1 MIQITIITLICC
13 LLFGVPIAFAIG
25 IAGTAGLYF
34 GSTAPMFMVVKQF
47 FEGINSFSYM
57 AIPLFILAG
66 AIMGKGGISKR
77 IVNFASAIL
86 SWLRGGTAITTVGAS
101 MIFAAVSGSGA
112 ATISAIG
119 GITVPEMLKKGYSR
133 GFTAAMSA
141 GAGSL
146 GPIVPPSVDMIVF
159 GCITGFSISRLFVGG
174 IIPGFIIGLSL
185 MIYCYIY
192 AKKRNI
198 DYGGKFRGKVVW
210 AAFKD
215 SIWALL
221 MPIIIIGGVMGGAFT
236 ATEAGAV
243 ACVYGLIV
251 SVFVYKSMS
260 FKDLINVLRSA
271 SVNMAIVRLFDEAE
285 TVSIIKKVIGFEKRG
300 SFMNLTVEGHAKIV
314 AAEEELILDICKKY
328 DAEYLG
334 TEYGEKWFENRITFF
349 YPGYIMNNP
358 QMFGTLDTVATY
370 DNIEKIYWAMKKAV
384 EETYDGVRFISHSSH
399 WYDWGCM
406 NYSRFI
412 IDNPPEDQE
421 ECIRLHN
428 RIWNAGVRA
437 AIANGGVI
445 NDHHGV
451 GLKLGRLMKESYGP
465 AMQVLQGIKKE
476 LDPNGIMNPYKMGL

>member
-146 GPIVPPSVDMIVF
+146 GPIIPPSVDMIVF

-271 SVNMAIVRLFDEAE
+271 SVNMAMVMMIIGFSSIFSYIFALEGMGQKIVDFMLSITTSPTGLFFLVIAFM
-285 TVSIIKKVIGFEKRG
+285 VVIGCFMESLAALPIILPIIYPMFAALG
-300 SFMNLTVEGHAKIV
+300 VNLNQLGVVFALSTVLGGLTPPVGIYLFLSMNLTGSKM
-314 AAEEELILDICKKY
+314 
-328 DAEYLG
+328 
-334 TEYGEKWFENRITFF
+334 R
-349 YPGYIMNNP
+349 
-358 QMFGTLDTVATY
+358 DTVLPHML
-370 DNIEKIYWAMKKAV
+370 I
-384 EETYDGVRFISHSSH
+384 
-399 WYDWGCM
+399 
-406 NYSRFI
+406 
-412 IDNPPEDQE
+412 
-421 ECIRLHN
+421 
-428 RIWNAGVRA
+428 
-437 AIANGGVI
+437 VI
-445 NDHHGV
+445 
-451 GLKLGRLMKESYGP
+451 
-465 AMQVLQGIKKE
+465 
-476 LDPNGIMNPYKMGL
+476 GIMLLVIVLCILLPIPQFLPDLVFGAAT

>member
-86 SWLRGGTAITTVGAS
+86 SWLQRRYRNNHS
-101 MIFAAVSGSGA
+101 RCEYDLRAVSGSGA

-221 MPIIIIGGVMGGAFT
+221 MPIIIIGGVMGGIFT

-271 SVNMAIVRLFDEAE
+271 SVNMAMVMMIIGFSSIFSYIFALEGMGQKIVDFMLSITTSPTGLFFLVIAFM
-285 TVSIIKKVIGFEKRG
+285 VVIGCFMESLAALPIILPIIYPMFASLG
-300 SFMNLTVEGHAKIV
+300 VNLNQLGVVFALSTVLGGLTPPVGIYLFLSMNLTGSKM
-314 AAEEELILDICKKY
+314 
-328 DAEYLG
+328 
-334 TEYGEKWFENRITFF
+334 R
-349 YPGYIMNNP
+349 
-358 QMFGTLDTVATY
+358 DTVLPHML
-370 DNIEKIYWAMKKAV
+370 I
-384 EETYDGVRFISHSSH
+384 
-399 WYDWGCM
+399 
-406 NYSRFI
+406 
-412 IDNPPEDQE
+412 
-421 ECIRLHN
+421 
-428 RIWNAGVRA
+428 
-437 AIANGGVI
+437 VI
-445 NDHHGV
+445 
-451 GLKLGRLMKESYGP
+451 
-465 AMQVLQGIKKE
+465 
-476 LDPNGIMNPYKMGL
+476 GIMLLVIVLCILLPIPQFLPDLVFGAAT

>member
-119 GITVPEMLKKGYSR
+119 GITVPEMLKKGYD
-133 GFTAAMSA
+133 
-141 GAGSL
+141 
-146 GPIVPPSVDMIVF
+146 PIIPPSVDMIVF

-271 SVNMAIVRLFDEAE
+271 SVNMAMVMMIIGFSSIFSYIFALEGMGQKIVDFMLSITTSPTGLFFLVIAFM
-285 TVSIIKKVIGFEKRG
+285 VVIGCFMESLAALPIILPIIYPMFASLG
-300 SFMNLTVEGHAKIV
+300 VNLNQLGVVFALSTVLGGLTPPVGIYLFLSMNLTGSKM
-314 AAEEELILDICKKY
+314 
-328 DAEYLG
+328 
-334 TEYGEKWFENRITFF
+334 R
-349 YPGYIMNNP
+349 
-358 QMFGTLDTVATY
+358 DTVLPHML
-370 DNIEKIYWAMKKAV
+370 I
-384 EETYDGVRFISHSSH
+384 
-399 WYDWGCM
+399 
-406 NYSRFI
+406 
-412 IDNPPEDQE
+412 
-421 ECIRLHN
+421 
-428 RIWNAGVRA
+428 
-437 AIANGGVI
+437 VI
-445 NDHHGV
+445 
-451 GLKLGRLMKESYGP
+451 
-465 AMQVLQGIKKE
+465 
-476 LDPNGIMNPYKMGL
+476 GIMLLVIVLCILLPIPQFLPDLVFGAAT

>member
-146 GPIVPPSVDMIVF
+146 GPIIPPSVDMIVF

-221 MPIIIIGGVMGGAFT
+221 MPIIIIGGVMGGLSPQPRPARSPAYT
-236 ATEAGAV
+236 V
-243 ACVYGLIV
+243 L
-251 SVFVYKSMS
+251 S
-260 FKDLINVLRSA
+260 FR
-271 SVNMAIVRLFDEAE
+271 
-285 TVSIIKKVIGFEKRG
+285 
-300 SFMNLTVEGHAKIV
+300 
-314 AAEEELILDICKKY
+314 
-328 DAEYLG
+328 
-334 TEYGEKWFENRITFF
+334 
-349 YPGYIMNNP
+349 
-358 QMFGTLDTVATY
+358 
-370 DNIEKIYWAMKKAV
+370 
-384 EETYDGVRFISHSSH
+384 
-399 WYDWGCM
+399 
-406 NYSRFI
+406 YSCTS
-412 IDNPPEDQE
+412 P
-421 ECIRLHN
+421 
-428 RIWNAGVRA
+428 
-437 AIANGGVI
+437 
-445 NDHHGV
+445 
-451 GLKLGRLMKESYGP
+451 
-465 AMQVLQGIKKE
+465 
-476 LDPNGIMNPYKMGL
+476 

>member
-146 GPIVPPSVDMIVF
+146 GPIIPPSVDMIVF

-174 IIPGFIIGLSL
+174 IIPGF
-185 MIYCYIY
+185 
-192 AKKRNI
+192 
-198 DYGGKFRGKVVW
+198 
-210 AAFKD
+210 
-215 SIWALL
+215 
-221 MPIIIIGGVMGGAFT
+221 IIGGVMGGAFT

-271 SVNMAIVRLFDEAE
+271 SVNMAMVMMIIGFSSIFSYIFALEGMGQKIVDFMLSITTSPTGLFFLVIAFM
-285 TVSIIKKVIGFEKRG
+285 VVIGCFMESLAALPIILPIIYPMFASLG
-300 SFMNLTVEGHAKIV
+300 VNLNQLGVVFALSTVLGGLTPPVGIYLFLSMNLTGSKM
-314 AAEEELILDICKKY
+314 
-328 DAEYLG
+328 
-334 TEYGEKWFENRITFF
+334 R
-349 YPGYIMNNP
+349 
-358 QMFGTLDTVATY
+358 DTVLPHML
-370 DNIEKIYWAMKKAV
+370 I
-384 EETYDGVRFISHSSH
+384 
-399 WYDWGCM
+399 
-406 NYSRFI
+406 
-412 IDNPPEDQE
+412 
-421 ECIRLHN
+421 
-428 RIWNAGVRA
+428 
-437 AIANGGVI
+437 VI
-445 NDHHGV
+445 
-451 GLKLGRLMKESYGP
+451 
-465 AMQVLQGIKKE
+465 
-476 LDPNGIMNPYKMGL
+476 GIMLLVIVLCILLPIPQFLPDLVFGAAT

>member
-146 GPIVPPSVDMIVF
+146 GPIIPPSVDMIVF

-221 MPIIIIGGVMGGAFT
+221 MPIIIIGGVMGGVFT

-271 SVNMAIVRLFDEAE
+271 SVNMAMVMMI
-285 TVSIIKKVIGFEKRG
+285 IGFPR
-300 SFMNLTVEGHAKIV
+300 SSLT
-314 AAEEELILDICKKY
+314 
-328 DAEYLG
+328 
-334 TEYGEKWFENRITFF
+334 
-349 YPGYIMNNP
+349 
-358 QMFGTLDTVATY
+358 
-370 DNIEKIYWAMKKAV
+370 
-384 EETYDGVRFISHSSH
+384 SSH
-399 WYDWGCM
+399 LRVWARRSLTSC
-406 NYSRFI
+406 
-412 IDNPPEDQE
+412 
-421 ECIRLHN
+421 
-428 RIWNAGVRA
+428 
-437 AIANGGVI
+437 
-445 NDHHGV
+445 
-451 GLKLGRLMKESYGP
+451 
-465 AMQVLQGIKKE
+465 
-476 LDPNGIMNPYKMGL
+476 

>member
-146 GPIVPPSVDMIVF
+146 GPIIPPSVDMIVF

-271 SVNMAIVRLFDEAE
+271 SVNMAMVMMIIGFSSIFSYIFALEGMGQKIVDFMLSITTSPTGLFFLVIAFM
-285 TVSIIKKVIGFEKRG
+285 VVIGCFMESLAALPIILPIIYPMFDSLG
-300 SFMNLTVEGHAKIV
+300 VNLNQLGVVFALSTVLGGLTPPVGIYLFLSMNLTGSKM
-314 AAEEELILDICKKY
+314 
-328 DAEYLG
+328 
-334 TEYGEKWFENRITFF
+334 R
-349 YPGYIMNNP
+349 
-358 QMFGTLDTVATY
+358 DTVLPHML
-370 DNIEKIYWAMKKAV
+370 I
-384 EETYDGVRFISHSSH
+384 
-399 WYDWGCM
+399 
-406 NYSRFI
+406 
-412 IDNPPEDQE
+412 
-421 ECIRLHN
+421 
-428 RIWNAGVRA
+428 
-437 AIANGGVI
+437 VI
-445 NDHHGV
+445 
-451 GLKLGRLMKESYGP
+451 
-465 AMQVLQGIKKE
+465 
-476 LDPNGIMNPYKMGL
+476 GIMLLVIVLCILLPIPQFLPDLVFGAAT

>member
-251 SVFVYKSMS
+251 S
-260 FKDLINVLRSA
+260 A
-271 SVNMAIVRLFDEAE
+271 SVNMAMVMMIIGFSSIFSYIFALEGMGQKIVDFMLSITTSPTGLFFLVIAFM
-285 TVSIIKKVIGFEKRG
+285 VVIGCFMESLAALPIILPIIYPMFASLG
-300 SFMNLTVEGHAKIV
+300 VNLNQLGVVFALSTVLGGLTPPVGIYLFLSMNLTGAK
-314 AAEEELILDICKKY
+314 
-328 DAEYLG
+328 
-334 TEYGEKWFENRITFF
+334 
-349 YPGYIMNNP
+349 
-358 QMFGTLDTVATY
+358 
-370 DNIEKIYWAMKKAV
+370 
-384 EETYDGVRFISHSSH
+384 
-399 WYDWGCM
+399 
-406 NYSRFI
+406 
-412 IDNPPEDQE
+412 
-421 ECIRLHN
+421 
-428 RIWNAGVRA
+428 
-437 AIANGGVI
+437 
-445 NDHHGV
+445 
-451 GLKLGRLMKESYGP
+451 MKET
-465 AMQVLQGIKKE
+465 VLPHMLIVI
-476 LDPNGIMNPYKMGL
+476 GIMLLVIVLCILLPIPQFLPDLVFGAAT

>member
-271 SVNMAIVRLFDEAE
+271 SVNMAMVMMIIGFSSIFSYIFALEGMGQKIVDFMLSITTSPTGLFFLVIAFM
-285 TVSIIKKVIGFEKRG
+285 VVIGCFMESLAALPIILPIIYPMFASLCVNLNQLG
-300 SFMNLTVEGHAKIV
+300 VVFALSTVLGGLTPPVGIYLFLSMNLTGAK
-314 AAEEELILDICKKY
+314 
-328 DAEYLG
+328 
-334 TEYGEKWFENRITFF
+334 
-349 YPGYIMNNP
+349 
-358 QMFGTLDTVATY
+358 
-370 DNIEKIYWAMKKAV
+370 
-384 EETYDGVRFISHSSH
+384 
-399 WYDWGCM
+399 
-406 NYSRFI
+406 
-412 IDNPPEDQE
+412 
-421 ECIRLHN
+421 
-428 RIWNAGVRA
+428 
-437 AIANGGVI
+437 
-445 NDHHGV
+445 
-451 GLKLGRLMKESYGP
+451 MKET
-465 AMQVLQGIKKE
+465 VLPHMLIVI
-476 LDPNGIMNPYKMGL
+476 GIMLLVIVLCILLPIPQFLPDLVFGAAT

>member
-146 GPIVPPSVDMIVF
+146 GPIIPPSVDMIVF

-198 DYGGKFRGKVVW
+198 DYGGKLRRKVVW

-221 MPIIIIGGVMGGAFT
+221 MPIIIIGGVMGGVFT

-271 SVNMAIVRLFDEAE
+271 SVNMAMVMMIIGFSSIFSYIFALEGMGQKIVDFMLSITTSPTGLFFLVIAFM
-285 TVSIIKKVIGFEKRG
+285 VVIGCFMESLAALPIILPIIYPMFASLG
-300 SFMNLTVEGHAKIV
+300 VNLNQLGVVFALSTVLGGLTPPVGIYLFLSMNLTGSKM
-314 AAEEELILDICKKY
+314 
-328 DAEYLG
+328 
-334 TEYGEKWFENRITFF
+334 R
-349 YPGYIMNNP
+349 
-358 QMFGTLDTVATY
+358 DTVLPHML
-370 DNIEKIYWAMKKAV
+370 I
-384 EETYDGVRFISHSSH
+384 
-399 WYDWGCM
+399 
-406 NYSRFI
+406 
-412 IDNPPEDQE
+412 
-421 ECIRLHN
+421 
-428 RIWNAGVRA
+428 
-437 AIANGGVI
+437 VI
-445 NDHHGV
+445 
-451 GLKLGRLMKESYGP
+451 
-465 AMQVLQGIKKE
+465 
-476 LDPNGIMNPYKMGL
+476 GIMLLVIVLCILLPIPQFLPDLVFGAAT

>member
-13 LLFGVPIAFAIG
+13 LLFGIPIAFAIG

-66 AIMGKGGISKR
+66 AIMGQGGISKR

-221 MPIIIIGGVMGGAFT
+221 MPIIIIGGVMGGIFT

-271 SVNMAIVRLFDEAE
+271 SVKMAMVMMIIGFSSIFSYIFALEGMGQKIVDFMLSITTSPTGLFFLVIAFM
-285 TVSIIKKVIGFEKRG
+285 VVIGCFMESLAALPIILPIIYPMFASLG
-300 SFMNLTVEGHAKIV
+300 GNLNQLGVVFALSTVLGGLTPPVGIYLFLSMNLTGSKM
-314 AAEEELILDICKKY
+314 
-328 DAEYLG
+328 
-334 TEYGEKWFENRITFF
+334 R
-349 YPGYIMNNP
+349 
-358 QMFGTLDTVATY
+358 DTVLPHML
-370 DNIEKIYWAMKKAV
+370 I
-384 EETYDGVRFISHSSH
+384 
-399 WYDWGCM
+399 
-406 NYSRFI
+406 
-412 IDNPPEDQE
+412 
-421 ECIRLHN
+421 
-428 RIWNAGVRA
+428 
-437 AIANGGVI
+437 VI
-445 NDHHGV
+445 
-451 GLKLGRLMKESYGP
+451 
-465 AMQVLQGIKKE
+465 
-476 LDPNGIMNPYKMGL
+476 GIMLLVIVLCILLPIPQFLPDLVFGAAT

>member
-146 GPIVPPSVDMIVF
+146 GPIIPPSVDMIVF

-174 IIPGFIIGLSL
+174 IIPGFIIGPGLL
-185 MIYCYIY
+185 MTAVIIIINYVIS
-192 AKKRNI
+192 KKRG
-198 DYGGKFRGKVVW
+198 YVGTERVTAKEV
-210 AAFKD
+210 ATAFKNG
-215 SIWALL
+215 IWALL
-221 MPIIIIGGVMGGAFT
+221 MPIIIIGGVMGGVFT

-260 FKDLINVLRSA
+260 FKDFINVLRSA
-271 SVNMAIVRLFDEAE
+271 SVNMAMVMMIIGFSSIFSYIFALEGMGQKIVDFMLSITTSPTGLFFLVIAFM
-285 TVSIIKKVIGFEKRG
+285 VVIGCFMESLAALPIILPIIYPMFASLG
-300 SFMNLTVEGHAKIV
+300 VNLNQLGVVFALSTVLGGLTPPVGIYLFLSMNLTGSKM
-314 AAEEELILDICKKY
+314 
-328 DAEYLG
+328 
-334 TEYGEKWFENRITFF
+334 R
-349 YPGYIMNNP
+349 
-358 QMFGTLDTVATY
+358 DTVLPHML
-370 DNIEKIYWAMKKAV
+370 I
-384 EETYDGVRFISHSSH
+384 
-399 WYDWGCM
+399 
-406 NYSRFI
+406 
-412 IDNPPEDQE
+412 
-421 ECIRLHN
+421 
-428 RIWNAGVRA
+428 
-437 AIANGGVI
+437 VI
-445 NDHHGV
+445 
-451 GLKLGRLMKESYGP
+451 
-465 AMQVLQGIKKE
+465 
-476 LDPNGIMNPYKMGL
+476 GIMLLVIVLCILLPIPQFLPDLVFGAAT

>member
-146 GPIVPPSVDMIVF
+146 GPIIPPSVDMIVF

-174 IIPGFIIGLSL
+174 
-185 MIYCYIY
+185 
-192 AKKRNI
+192 
-198 DYGGKFRGKVVW
+198 
-210 AAFKD
+210 
-215 SIWALL
+215 
-221 MPIIIIGGVMGGAFT
+221 VMGGVFT

-260 FKDLINVLRSA
+260 FKDFINVLRSA
-271 SVNMAIVRLFDEAE
+271 SVNMAMVMMIIGFSSIFSYIFALEGMGQKIVDFMLSITTSPTGLFFLVIAFM
-285 TVSIIKKVIGFEKRG
+285 VVIGCFMESLAALPIILPIIYPMFASLG
-300 SFMNLTVEGHAKIV
+300 VNLNQLGVVFALSTVLGGLTPPVGIYLFLSMNLTGSKM
-314 AAEEELILDICKKY
+314 
-328 DAEYLG
+328 
-334 TEYGEKWFENRITFF
+334 R
-349 YPGYIMNNP
+349 
-358 QMFGTLDTVATY
+358 DTVLPHML
-370 DNIEKIYWAMKKAV
+370 I
-384 EETYDGVRFISHSSH
+384 
-399 WYDWGCM
+399 
-406 NYSRFI
+406 
-412 IDNPPEDQE
+412 
-421 ECIRLHN
+421 
-428 RIWNAGVRA
+428 
-437 AIANGGVI
+437 VI
-445 NDHHGV
+445 
-451 GLKLGRLMKESYGP
+451 
-465 AMQVLQGIKKE
+465 
-476 LDPNGIMNPYKMGL
+476 GIMLLVIVLCILLPIPQFLPDLVFGAAT